1 MAWFSYKQKMKLISL
16 WFWEVETRI
25 CSIFV
30 TNLIK
35 ENEEREFFSVS
46 YLSYE
51 KRLGFYYYY
60 VETFFFGRFLHAL
73 SIVFFLHGIFKKK
86 KETNIQ
92 NKWFLFIIYYNF

>member
-1 MAWFSYKQKMKLISL
+1 MKLISL
-16 WFWEVETRI
+16 WFWEVERRI

-35 ENEEREFFSVS
+35 ENEKREFFSVS

-60 VETFFFGRFLHAL
+60 VENIMLFSLVDFYMHCPLCFFYMEYL
-73 SIVFFLHGIFKKK
+73 KK